1 MNMLYVVYFICVKTS
16 NYGFTSGRATSW
28 LVLHLGTSAFS
39 LYAKLRQANHLPAA
53 SYLTDR
59 QESGANLFHP
69 VV

>member
-1 MNMLYVVYFICVKTS
+1 MNMLYLVYFICVKTS
-16 NYGFTSGRATSW
+16 NYEATSR
-28 LVLHLGTSAFS
+28 LFLHLGTSAFS

>member
-1 MNMLYVVYFICVKTS
+1 MNMLYLVYFICVKTS
-16 NYGFTSGRATSW
+16 NYEATSW